1 MDLRRAASSRPDGGA
16 MKDESVA
23 VDKRMV
29 TGDDASLPYCPAV
42 AQESCP
48 AAPCTGNSSLPE
60 SNSATEN

>member
-1 MDLRRAASSRPDGGA
+1 
-16 MKDESVA
+16 MKDEPVT

-29 TGDDASLPYCPAV
+29 TGDDVWLPYCPAV